1 MKVAFRL
8 DASVAI
14 GSGHLMRCLALAD
27 ALHQDGAQIVFIMHC
42 GIVALQAEIQVRGY
56 ACRLLPEI
64 AAGFDWQADAAH
76 TLAILKELPRQDC
89 LVVDHY
95 QLDVGWESLL
105 RGAVERLMVIDDL
118 ADRKHD
124 CDLLL
129 DQNLHQQ
136 PQQRYDAL
144 VPRTCRQLLGP
155 RFAMLRPEFLEQR
168 RQLRQRDGQVRRLA
182 VFFGGTDPGAE
193 TLKVLAA
200 IAGLPSQSV
209 SFHCDVVVGAANP
222 QRDRVA
228 QLCAQ
233 QPHLQFHYQISN
245 MAQVM
250 AATDLCIGAG
260 GTALWERAVLGV
272 PSLVIAIA
280 ANQHSATVAMAHSGA
295 LLYLGDS
302 AQVTVSQ
309 VQQALRFALG
319 NPWLL
324 SSLSQRSLDLVDGDG
339 LARVA
344 AVIREVEPV

>member
-27 ALHQDGAQIVFIMHC
+27 ALHQDGAVIVFIMHC
-42 GIVALQAEIQVRGY
+42 DIAALQAEVQARGY
-56 ACRLLPEI
+56 ACCLLPAS
-64 AAGFDWQADAAH
+64 AAGFDWHADAMR
-76 TLAILKELPRQDC
+76 TLAILRELPRQDC
-89 LVVDHY
+89 LIVDHY
-95 QLDVGWESLL
+95 ALDAGWEGLL

-136 PQQRYDAL
+136 PQHRYDAL

-155 RFAMLRPEFLEQR
+155 RFAMLRPEFLTQR

-200 IAGLPSQSV
+200 IAGLPSQLL

-228 QLCAQ
+228 QLCEQ
-233 QPHLQFHYQISN
+233 QSYLQFHCQINN
-245 MAQVM
+245 MAEVM

-280 ANQHSATVAMAHSGA
+280 ANQHSATVAMAQQGA
-295 LLYLGDS
+295 LLFLGDS
-302 AQVTVSQ
+302 AHVTAAQ
-309 VQQALRFALG
+309 VQQALGFALG

-324 SSLSQRSLDLVDGDG
+324 SSLSQRSLALVDGDG

-344 AVIREVEPV
+344 AVVSGTEPV